1 MQQVRSEL
9 RKLRLREKGF
19 PMLFRSPLA
28 ARARGTCAKALC
40 SQRSLWL

>member
-9 RKLRLREKGF
+9 RKLREKGF

-28 ARARGTCAKALC
+28 ARACGTCAKALC
-40 SQRSLWL
+40 FQRSLWL